1 MIYNIYFITI
11 AISILIF
18 VFIIAR
24 TWKYRNVEGAKAFFF
39 QNVVGVWGATAEL
52 LSAISPTP
60 EAALVCFK
68 ARYLTL
74 AFLPMAWFVFAYTYS
89 KGKKMQGIW
98 LGLLAVIPTVT
109 QFLVW
114 VDPVEGFWLAREVS
128 FVNQGI
134 YMIADVT
141 QRQAGPWFVVH
152 SLYGYIALLA
162 GGIMLFRL
170 SIKTMKPFRMQG
182 ILIFI
187 GMLIL
192 MVGALIPTLK
202 LLPSKAINPITQS
215 LALCALFFFI
225 AIFRYGFLDV
235 VPVAR
240 EKVIESME
248 LAVMVLNAGGRII
261 DINKSMYKLLV
272 SAYETKGLSMPKTII
287 GVEADKALAPFTDIL
302 EPFRGKSNILDEV
315 CVNIHGDNKYYEMR
329 ITPLHDSKGNTIA
342 RIAILHDITQRK
354 AAEKEIQASKLEA
367 EKASEAKSS
376 FLANMSHE
384 IRTPM
389 NPIIGITYL
398 LEKTELTEKQKRYV
412 EQIRSSAQILLGI
425 INDILDFSKIEAG
438 KLEIENVDYSLS
450 TILNNTSS
458 MFFRAA
464 ETKGL
469 NLQFE
474 VDEDVPMELKG
485 DPLRIQQVLI
495 NLISNA
501 IKFTDRGSV
510 IVRVGKSHNG
520 KSIKISVTDTGIGL
534 SNDEILRIFES
545 FTQSDFSI
553 TRRYGGTGLG
563 LSISK
568 NLVEKMGGS
577 IGVES
582 QPGKGSTFYFTLP
595 LILAE
600 KTESVN
606 TINQSISSKDFTK
619 IYTGKKV
626 LVVEDNAINREV
638 VMEILKSTGL
648 LVTSAMNGKEAIE
661 MIEREHF
668 DLVLMDVQ
676 MPEMDGIEAT
686 RIIRSK
692 EGYSNLPIVAMTA
705 YAMAGDV
712 ERCLA
717 VGMNGY
723 VQKPIDPEHLFKTLN
738 TLLKI
743 GADIAS
749 KNSLSVIMKNNNG
762 CTEKLEGIDVV
773 AALRRLGGNE
783 DLLNKLVFQFCT
795 IFKNAPQDIHH
806 HISNVDKESALM
818 LVHSI
823 RGASGNIGAIALYN
837 AATEL
842 EMSLSKG
849 IIPDTALINT
859 FIQELTVVLQN
870 RVYLQ
875 NCENEILPYSHSFD
889 ITNIREKIT
898 RLSKL
903 VEGRRF
909 EVMSAF
915 EELYRE
921 IKEFSP
927 IETEKIKDALK
938 NYDFNK
944 ARIEIDKLLKKIDA
958 LKITDGNTQ

>member
-11 AISILIF
+11 VISILIF

-39 QNVVGVWGATAEL
+39 QNVLGVLGATAEL

-68 ARYLTL
+68 ARYFTL
-74 AFLPMAWFVFAYTYS
+74 AFLPMAWLVFAYTYS
-89 KGKKMQGIW
+89 KGKKMQVTW
-98 LGLLAVIPTVT
+98 LAILAIIPTIT

-128 FVNQGI
+128 FVHQGI

-141 QRQAGPWFVVH
+141 QRRIGPWFVVH
-152 SLYGYIALLA
+152 SLYGFIGLLV

-170 SIKTMKPFRMQG
+170 SIKKMKLFRMQG
-182 ILIFI
+182 SLIFI

-192 MVGALIPTLK
+192 MIGAFIPTFK
-202 LLPSKAINPITQS
+202 LLPAKAINPITQS

-240 EKVIESME
+240 EKVIDSME
-248 LAVMVLNAGGRII
+248 LAMMVLNAAGRII
-261 DINKSMYKLLV
+261 DINKSMYELLA
-272 SAYETKGLSMPKTII
+272 SAYETKGLSVPKTII
-287 GVEADKALAPFTDIL
+287 GVEADKVLAPFADIL
-302 EPFRGKSNILDEV
+302 APFRGKSNIAGEV

-329 ITPLHDSKGNTIA
+329 ITPLYDSKGNTIA
-342 RIAILHDITQRK
+342 RISILHDITQRK
-354 AAEKEIQASKLEA
+354 GAEKEIQASKIEA
-367 EKASEAKSS
+367 EKASEAKSI

-389 NPIIGITYL
+389 NPIIGTTYL
-398 LEKTELTEKQKRYV
+398 LEKTELTEKQQKYV

-438 KLEIENVDYSLS
+438 KLEIENVDYSLN
-450 TILNNTSS
+450 TILNNASS
-458 MFFRAA
+458 MFFRVA
-464 ETKGL
+464 ESKGL

-474 VDEDVPMELKG
+474 VDENVPMDLKG
-485 DPLRIQQVLI
+485 DSLRIQQVLI

-501 IKFTDRGSV
+501 IKFTDKGNI
-510 IVRVGKSHNG
+510 IVRVETSTDGKSLRFLV
-520 KSIKISVTDTGIGL
+520 SDTGIGL
-534 SNDEILRIFES
+534 SKDEILKIFES

-595 LILAE
+595 LIPAE
-600 KTESVN
+600 KTEN
-606 TINQSISSKDFTK
+606 GNKIDQNISLKDFTNV
-619 IYTGKKV
+619 YSGKKV
-626 LVVEDNAINREV
+626 LVVEDDAINREV
-638 VMEILKSTGL
+638 VMEILRSTGL
-648 LVTSAMNGKEAIE
+648 SVTCVMNGKEAIE
-661 MIEREHF
+661 IIEREHF

-686 RIIRSK
+686 GIIRSK
-692 EGYSNLPIVAMTA
+692 EGNSNLPIVAMTA
-705 YAMAGDV
+705 YAVAEDV
-712 ERCLA
+712 ERCFA
-717 VGMNGY
+717 AGMNGY
-723 VQKPIDPEHLFKTLN
+723 VQKPIEPEHLFKTLN
-738 TLLKI
+738 VFLKTS
-743 GADIAS
+743 ADIAS
-749 KNSLSVIMKNNNG
+749 KITSSVTMKYNNEF
-762 CTEKLEGIDVV
+762 TEQLEGIDV
-773 AALRRLGGNE
+773 ATALRRLGGNE
-783 DLLNKLVFQFCT
+783 DLLKKLVFQFCN
-795 IFKNAPQDIHH
+795 IFKNAPQDIQHH
-806 HISNVDKESALM
+806 FSNLDKESALM

-823 RGASGNIGAIALYN
+823 RGASGNIGAVALYN

-849 IIPDTALINT
+849 IIPNSVQIDT
-859 FIQELTVVLQN
+859 FIHELTLLLQN
-870 RVYLQ
+870 RLHCQ
-875 NCENEILPYSHSFD
+875 NFENEIVTYSRSLD
-889 ITNIREKIT
+889 ITTIREIIT
-898 RLSKL
+898 RLSEL

-909 EVMSAF
+909 EAMSAF
-915 EELYRE
+915 EELYGA
-921 IKEFSP
+921 IKEFLP
-927 IETEKIKDALK
+927 METEKIRDALK

-944 ARIEIDKLLKKIDA
+944 AQLEIDKLLKKIDA
-958 LKITDGNTQ
+958 MKISEGNTQ